1 MPKKYQ
7 RTLFDAFTQAEGGM
21 SQTGGTGLGLA
32 ISKRIIEAMGGVL
45 EVDSEEGNGSRFWFS
60 IPLEES
66 EPVETGTVATARCK
80 VKAKVLLVEDN
91 EVNRV
96 VAEGFLE
103 SMGHQVVMAEN
114 GSQAEQLIST
124 QDFDIALVDIN
135 LPDCDGTELIQRLKR
150 IECDKPAN
158 KALAVT
164 PMIAVSAHVFAEEVE
179 RYLAAGFD
187 GYLPK
192 PLAKEAL
199 AALIQDALDGKPL
212 LLPQNADCT
221 PFDQISPQEQELQLK
236 VVQAPKTK
244 EPDVVIINPSVIES
258 DMKILGRDKM
268 LHIINLFRATSTD
281 VLSKLQASAE
291 DNDSKEVKNLAH
303 KLKGSAGSLGLTA
316 LMNACQA
323 IEAAPQPLDTYNATK
338 DDLVSQ
344 VSASIQALDEL
355 MAK

>member
-1 MPKKYQ
+1 NLVGNAIKFTDEGEIDIYVSLNPEDESQVLFEVSDTGIGIAKKYQ

-150 IECDKPAN
+150 IEC
-158 KALAVT
+158 
-164 PMIAVSAHVFAEEVE
+164 
-179 RYLAAGFD
+179 
-187 GYLPK
+187 
-192 PLAKEAL
+192 
-199 AALIQDALDGKPL
+199 
-212 LLPQNADCT
+212 
-221 PFDQISPQEQELQLK
+221 
-236 VVQAPKTK
+236 
-244 EPDVVIINPSVIES
+244 
-258 DMKILGRDKM
+258 
-268 LHIINLFRATSTD
+268 
-281 VLSKLQASAE
+281 
-291 DNDSKEVKNLAH
+291 
-303 KLKGSAGSLGLTA
+303 
-316 LMNACQA
+316 
-323 IEAAPQPLDTYNATK
+323 
-338 DDLVSQ
+338 
-344 VSASIQALDEL
+344 
-355 MAK
+355 